1 MALLG
6 RSCSNGPGSEYSC
19 MHEAQQ
25 WNGDDKLKLY
35 LDDGHDIM
43 MSESKGFK
51 RRNNRAISYS

>member
-1 MALLG
+1 
-6 RSCSNGPGSEYSC
+6 